1 MSNEPGYYKEK
12 NFGVRLENMIMVK
25 KEKNKKYFE
34 SLTLVPFDK
43 NGFNTKLLSKNEIK
57 WINNYHKKVFKNLN
71 KFLSLNEKNYLKDLC
86 SAI

>member
-12 NFGVRLENMIMVK
+12 HFGVRLENMMMVK
-25 KEKNKKYFE
+25 KVKNKKYFE
-34 SLTLVPFDK
+34 NLTLVPFDK
-43 NGFNTKLLSKNEIK
+43 NGLNTKLLSKKEVK

-71 KFLSLNEKNYLKDLC
+71 KFLNLNEKNYLRDLC